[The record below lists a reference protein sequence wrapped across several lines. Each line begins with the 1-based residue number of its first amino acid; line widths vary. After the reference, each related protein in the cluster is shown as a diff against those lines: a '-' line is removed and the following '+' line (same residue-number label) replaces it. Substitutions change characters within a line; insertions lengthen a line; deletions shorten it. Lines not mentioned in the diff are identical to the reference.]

1 MIIQFLNWLAKK
13 TEIPAEQLISA
24 FVDLL
29 ALFFVA
35 QVAYGFIFRGGN

>member
-1 MIIQFLNWLAKK
+1 MTIQFLNWLAKK

-29 ALFFVA
+29 ALFFVI
-35 QVAYGFIFRGGN
+35 QVAYGFLFRGGN

>member
-1 MIIQFLNWLAKK
+1 MTMQFLNWLAKK
-13 TEIPAEQLISA
+13 TEIPAEQLITA

-29 ALFFVA
+29 ALFFVT

>member
-1 MIIQFLNWLAKK
+1 MTMQFLNWLAKK

-29 ALFFVA
+29 TLFFAV
-35 QVAYGFIFRGGN
+35 QVAYGFLFRGR